1 MTRVAAIDCGT
12 NSLRLLVADC
22 SVPGRLGRP
31 VVHELLRR
39 AEVVRLGEGVDSSFS
54 LTPQAMSRAWEVTE
68 EYARVCSRMDVE
80 KLHFVATSA
89 ARGAGNTSVFIQGV
103 ADRLRPW
110 QVVPEVVNGQTEA
123 ALTFRGATSAV
134 AAAGFPGD
142 YLVVDLGGGSTEFVR
157 GFSGVRR
164 ALSADIG
171 CVRLA
176 ERYLQDDAPGL
187 AAVKAIRGET
197 QVVLDRVE
205 SLVGFTGVRTLVGA
219 AGSVTTIAA
228 HALGVAESDMSRVHL
243 SRMSVEDVLSACA
256 ELASMT
262 REQRAALPYMHPGRV
277 DVIVSGALVWAG
289 IVERVGEAAGLDSV
303 VTSVHDILDGVV
315 HALVDEGRSGDE
327 GFPAGRGAPRRFDQ
341 GGRGVGSVTG

>member
-1 MTRVAAIDCGT
+1 MTRFAAIDCGT
-12 NSLRLLVADC
+12 NSLRLLVADSSGC
-22 SVPGRLGRP
+22 GSSGPP

-54 LTPQAMSRAWEVTE
+54 LTPQAMMRAWEVTE
-68 EYARVCSRMDVE
+68 EYARVCSAMGVE
-80 KLHFVATSA
+80 RLHFVATSA
-89 ARGAGNTSVFIQGV
+89 ARGASNTEDFLQGV
-103 ADRLRPW
+103 ADRLRAW
-110 QVVPEVVNGQTEA
+110 QVAPEVVNGQTEA

-157 GFSGVRR
+157 GLTGVRK

-176 ERYLQDDAPGL
+176 ERYLQEDSPGL

-205 SLVGFTGVRTLVGA
+205 SLVGFAGVHTLVGA

-228 HALGVAESDMSRVHL
+228 HALGVAEADMNQVHL
-243 SRMSVEDVLSACA
+243 SRMSVDDVLAACA
-256 ELASMT
+256 ELASMS

-289 IVERVGEAAGLDSV
+289 IVERVGAVAGLDSV
-303 VTSVHDILDGVV
+303 VTSVHDILDGVI
-315 HALVDEGRSGDE
+315 HTLMGEGQQR
-327 GFPAGRGAPRRFDQ
+327 
-341 GGRGVGSVTG
+341 